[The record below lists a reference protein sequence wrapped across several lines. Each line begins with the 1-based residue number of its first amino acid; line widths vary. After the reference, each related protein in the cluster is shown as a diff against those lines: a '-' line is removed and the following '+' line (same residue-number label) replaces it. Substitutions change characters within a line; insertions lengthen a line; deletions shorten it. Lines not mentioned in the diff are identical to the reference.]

1 MDDLLD
7 TLRLAI
13 HNIRKTGL
21 VKDGETVQSSALK
34 IINDDKVPVKTLY
47 AMMAIDNIEQVIN
60 ALEVY

>member
-34 IINDDKVPVKTLY
+34 IKSTTTKCQSKRFTL
-47 AMMAIDNIEQVIN
+47 
-60 ALEVY
+60 